1 MRNPLTRLIF
11 FAAALAMVLVAPPVG
26 ATQPPDAVSTY
37 EYTDNMKPKGHSARN
52 VPLANATP
60 GAGIYNS
67 DLAFWGKRA
76 FQGTYEGFR
85 IIDIR
90 SPSRPREII
99 NYAECSPGTTQ
110 GNQGDVVVWDDIL
123 VRSWN
128 SPATAT
134 STCDGQL
141 VGLGFEGLHVFDISN
156 PREPELVGSVPLD
169 ELPNTVTINQPSSA
183 AGTYEATGAQFGPAP
198 TTAGFSGN
206 VVAVNDGVAGAG
218 TPPGTVTDGCE
229 PYTVPAGSIVLVDRG
244 FCGFVVK
251 AAVAQAAG
259 AGAMIV
265 VNNAPGLPIT
275 MGGTD
280 PAVTIPSVMVSQADG
295 NTIRA
300 GLPASGTI
308 ALNPERGCGSHTA
321 TGVPDRRNDRLL
333 IYNSSSAGGI
343 CDFFEIVEVPLD
355 APEDAQLI
363 RRVDSMHTCHDIGV
377 ILGDA
382 RRAACAG
389 GEGARIFSLDR
400 RDGGSLTNPV
410 LMHHFDIPGVTI
422 GHSASWSWDGEVL
435 IFGHEPGGGAQA
447 RCQATSALVDR
458 TLFFY
463 DHEGNQLGTFVHPRP
478 QTATE
483 NCTWHNYNVVPTN
496 RGRILVSGNY
506 QSGISVLDFTD
517 PANVSEIAFADP
529 APLINPDNPAMIE
542 GGGDWASY
550 WYDGEIYESDMTR
563 GLTIWQLKDKA
574 VRGAR
579 KLGHLNPQT
588 QETTIELRDRDDD
601 DDDDDDRDDD

>member
-1 MRNPLTRLIF
+1 MRSPLSRLIF
-11 FAAALAMVLVAPPVG
+11 LAAAVAIALVVPPVG
-26 ATQPPDAVSTY
+26 AAQPPPDAVSTY
-37 EYTDNMKPKGHSARN
+37 TWTDNMKPKGHSARN

-156 PREPELVGSVPLD
+156 PRDPELVDSVPLD

-183 AGTYEATGAQFGPAP
+183 AGTYEATSAQFGPAA
-198 TTAGFSGN
+198 TAAGFSGN
-206 VVAVNDGVAGAG
+206 VVAVNDGVVGAG

-229 PYTVPAGSIVLVDRG
+229 PYTVPPGSIALVDRG

-265 VNNAPGLPIT
+265 ANNQPGLPIT

-280 PAVTIPSVMVSQADG
+280 PTVTIPSVMVSQADG

-333 IYNSSSAGGI
+333 IYNSSSAGGV

-389 GEGARIFSLDR
+389 GGGARIFSLDR
-400 RDGGSLTNPV
+400 RDGASLDNPV

-517 PANVSEIAFADP
+517 PASVSEIAFADP
-529 APLINPDNPAMIE
+529 APLINPDDPTAIE
-542 GGGDWASY
+542 GGGDWSSY

-588 QETTIELRDRDDD
+588 QETTIELRDRDRDD
-601 DDDDDDRDDD
+601 DDDDD